1 MKTAFPKVH
10 NLAAVVATFG
20 SSTAVCECSFST
32 LAKVDTPQ
40 RSSMLQRR
48 QRNLVL
54 LAFERDRT
62 RKIDLDAFV
71 MRFSKRHTRMRL
83 VKEFSVF
90 RLTL

>member
-1 MKTAFPKVH
+1 MY

-20 SSTAVCECSFST
+20 SSTAVSECSFST
-32 LAKVDTPQ
+32 PAKVDAPQ
-40 RSSMLQRR
+40 RRSMLQRR

-71 MRFSKRHTRMRL
+71 LRFSKRHTRKGL
-83 VKEFSVF
+83 V
-90 RLTL
+90 